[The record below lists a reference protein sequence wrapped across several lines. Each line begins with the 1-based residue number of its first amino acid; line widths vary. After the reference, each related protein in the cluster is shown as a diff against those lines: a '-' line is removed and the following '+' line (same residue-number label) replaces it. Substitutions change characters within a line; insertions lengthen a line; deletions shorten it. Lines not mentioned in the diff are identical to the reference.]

1 MCKFDYSKCEMCW
14 KHQAAIVK
22 VIKIFVKKTSTRK
35 IQDCLMKAVKL
46 SLFLKGLSGKIRS
59 A

>member
-22 VIKIFVKKTSTRK
+22 VIKIFVKKTSTLEDS
-35 IQDCLMKAVKL
+35 ILPHEG
-46 SLFLKGLSGKIRS
+46 S
-59 A
+59 